1 MTQTTTNEQQWHSSG
16 ISLGYDETL
25 RRVVHL
31 KTALEQFGITLH
43 PQSRVSLFER
53 RLRRL
58 GERGIDQAIRDHNF
72 DWTEFTEGNRDVME
86 LSFILEKLMPLF
98 PDEMKSALK
107 GIISGAP
114 LPSGDANTVARD
126 IQFQLYVTARL
137 AHSGFPLKLHEP
149 DLVFAYEGSEYGI
162 AAKRISSAKQ
172 LKRRIKEAVNQLE
185 KAGLKGFI
193 ALSLDRMLLEKPG
206 DPRIAAMDET
216 SLGEAA
222 PKLMEGLLKKHG
234 RLIARLLIAP
244 SVVGFLGHLV
254 IQGVIQKPG
263 NIGVTEALV
272 LMPRGDDDP
281 GSSSLVRS
289 ISSHLKSP
297 ALK

>member
-1 MTQTTTNEQQWHSSG
+1 MTQATTNEPRWHSSG
-16 ISLGYDETL
+16 ISLGFDETL
-25 RRVVHL
+25 RRVEGL
-31 KTALEQFGITLH
+31 KTALDQFGITIH
-43 PQSRVSLFER
+43 PQSRVSLFEQ

-58 GERGIDQAIRDHNF
+58 GGRGIDQAVRDHNF
-72 DWTEFTEGNRDVME
+72 DWTEFTEGNRDVIE
-86 LSFILEKLMPLF
+86 ISFICEKLMPLF
-98 PDEMKSALK
+98 PDEMKSGLK
-107 GIISGAP
+107 AVISGAP

-172 LKRRIKEAVNQLE
+172 LKKRIKEAVYQLE
-185 KAGLKGFI
+185 KAGIKGFI

-206 DPRIAAMDET
+206 NPLIDAVDET
-216 SLGEAA
+216 GLGEAA
-222 PKLMEGLLKKHG
+222 PKLMEELLKKHG

-254 IQGVIQKPG
+254 IPGVLQTPG

-281 GSSSLVRS
+281 ESSSLVRS